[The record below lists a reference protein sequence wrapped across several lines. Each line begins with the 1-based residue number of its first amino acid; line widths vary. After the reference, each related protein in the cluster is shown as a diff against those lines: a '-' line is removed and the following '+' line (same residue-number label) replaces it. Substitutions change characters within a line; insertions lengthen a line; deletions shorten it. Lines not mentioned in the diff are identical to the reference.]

1 MARASLFIVGGESRE
16 SLIGQSPQLSHPSV
30 SLHFRHAENTI
41 TSMIAVI
48 SFEFVEL
55 AMHLDTTQDT
65 AFPTLPEAE
74 LAQKLCVKTFFF
86 FFF

>member
-1 MARASLFIVGGESRE
+1 
-16 SLIGQSPQLSHPSV
+16 
-30 SLHFRHAENTI
+30 
-41 TSMIAVI
+41 MIAVI

-86 FFF
+86 FLNVCITQQHVNVVNVSADTVSVYNKPMAAGYV